1 MKEEEAAHA
10 ATTIFPVLQGAT
22 ADPRAKLAQ
31 TTRSPTSELL
41 SRQGP
46 PPAPLTGMQQT
57 LPSQKRKFRYEIMLV
72 VLLVIF
78 LLTRHCIK
86 HLKMSPQVR
95 EKAEHRRC
103 LLWFCCQYVFM
114 VQSTGP
120 FLEARAGIFSS
131 QVIIFG

>member
-1 MKEEEAAHA
+1 MKKEEAAHA

-22 ADPRAKLAQ
+22 ADPRAKLAE

-46 PPAPLTGMQQT
+46 PPAPLKGMQQT
-57 LPSQKRKFRYEIMLV
+57 LPRQKRKFRYEIMLV

-86 HLKMSPQVR
+86 HLQMSSQVR
-95 EKAEHRRC
+95 EKAEHRRFFFK
-103 LLWFCCQYVFM
+103 LAITLQ
-114 VQSTGP
+114 Q
-120 FLEARAGIFSS
+120 
-131 QVIIFG
+131 